1 MGRSCTT
8 LRPPAIRPRASP
20 ARACRARHVGL
31 PTPACGCPRRTPLH
45 HRKHL
50 GAHSPDG
57 RDAPVSTAH
66 IALIWI
72 KCPHAALS
80 PAHRRHLPP
89 PLRICMADLES
100 CQCQRRDWRMHPHRA
115 KLDSAG
121 AMKAAP
127 CWRCRN
133 NGCQE
138 TIVCAPTYAAE
149 AGPMT
154 PRVPRPGGSTVRA
167 TDATPLFGRP
177 PVRQDVRDACHPVA
191 ALRAWCHSPWP
202 DTGWRPERSH

>member
-1 MGRSCTT
+1 M
-8 LRPPAIRPRASP
+8 
-20 ARACRARHVGL
+20 HD
-31 PTPACGCPRRTPLH
+31 TPAAGHTAPRVSRAGLSRSPRRFAYPGV
-45 HRKHL
+45 RQS
-50 GAHSPDG
+50 A
-57 RDAPVSTAH
+57 
-66 IALIWI
+66 
-72 KCPHAALS
+72 PHAASSSKAPRGPLARWSACSDQYGAYRIDLDQVSACRVESCAS
-80 PAHRRHLPP
+80 PPP
-89 PLRICMADLES
+89 SAPLRICMADLES
-100 CQCQRRDWRMHPHRA
+100 CQCQRRDWRRHPHRA
-115 KLDSAG
+115 KLDLAG
-121 AMKAAP
+121 AMKAAA

-191 ALRAWCHSPWP
+191 ALRAWRHSPWP